1 MDMQQIERAMI
12 AHLDSLTKPK
22 GSLGKLETYAVRMAK
37 IQGTIPPRIDKKG
50 VYIFAGDHGIT
61 QEGVSLYP
69 PEVTYQMVKNFLNGG
84 AGINALARA
93 MLWDVTAVDAGVAQE
108 FSPQEAAGGA
118 NRLIV
123 AKVGLGNKNFYTQDA
138 MSPEELRRS
147 LEGGKKIAEDAQS
160 RGYEMVALGD
170 MGIGNTSTAA
180 ALLIAEGFPAEQ
192 IIDRGTGIDSAT
204 LDHKRRVITE
214 GVRRRGPF
222 KTDLEI
228 LQKLGSFDIA
238 MMTGFILGLEGKG
251 IALVLDGFPVSAA
264 AYLAYKLNPSVKDW
278 LFAGHRSHV
287 VGHGPVLAALGL
299 DPIVDLDMR
308 LGEGTGA
315 VIGGYIVELAVRTAR
330 EMASFSKAG
339 VSKSETDE
347 TSF

>member
-1 MDMQQIERAMI
+1 M
-12 AHLDSLTKPK
+12 AHLDNLTKPK

-37 IQGTIPPRIDKKG
+37 IQGTVPPKIEKKG

-84 AGINALARA
+84 AGINALARS

-108 FSPQEAAGGA
+108 FSPEETASNT
-118 NRLIV
+118 NRLIR

-138 MSPEELRRS
+138 MTEEELQSS
-147 LEGGKKIAEDAQS
+147 LDWGKKIARDAQS
-160 RGYEMVALGD
+160 RLYDLVALGD

-180 ALLIAEGFPAEQ
+180 ALLIAEGFPPER
-192 IIDRGTGIDSAT
+192 IIDRGTGIDAAT

-222 KTDLEI
+222 RSDLEI

-238 MMTGFILGLEGKG
+238 MMTGFILGLQGTG

-264 AYLAYKLNPSVKDW
+264 AYMAFRMNPSVTEW

-287 VGHGPVLAALGL
+287 IGHQPVLEALGL
-299 DPIVDLDMR
+299 DPIVDLEMR

-330 EMASFSKAG
+330 EMSSFSNAG
-339 VSKSETDE
+339 VSKSQADE
-347 TSF
+347 TAF